1 MTIRRFIILVVIG
14 LVLIGAAMSMFTIN
28 QREQGLVLQFG
39 AYKYSVTEPGLHFK
53 FPWRSV
59 ALYEKRVLQVDGSPE
74 QVTASD
80 QKRLVVDAYA
90 LYRIVDPLAFRNAAG
105 TVTRA
110 ESLIQ
115 AALNASLRS
124 AIGRVPLV
132 DVVSGERQAL
142 MDQVRLAMNGEIVL
156 EGGDGGNEQSV
167 DGLGVEIVDVRIKRT
182 DLPTEN
188 SEAIYRRMQ
197 TERQR
202 EASEIRAQGEEQSL
216 RIRAEADRT
225 RTVLISEARRQSEIL
240 RGEGDAEVV
249 RIFADSFGRDVEF
262 FTFYRTMQAYRTA
275 LNGDDTTIVMSPDG
289 DFLRYL
295 NSFQGLGVGDE
306 AYQAGQ

>member
-1 MTIRRFIILVVIG
+1 MTIRRF
-14 LVLIGAAMSMFTIN
+14 VLIVILGLIIIAAAMSMFTVN

-53 FPWRSV
+53 LPWQSV

-74 QVTASD
+74 QVTAAD
-80 QKRLVVDAYA
+80 QKRLVVDAFA

-105 TVTRA
+105 SVSRA
-110 ESLIQ
+110 ESFIQ

-124 AIGRVPLV
+124 AIGRVSLV

-142 MDQVRLAMNGEIVL
+142 MDQVRRAMNGEIVL
-156 EGGDGGNEQSV
+156 DGAPSSEQSV
-167 DGLGVEIVDVRIKRT
+167 ASLGVEVVDVRIKRT

-188 SEAIYRRMQ
+188 SEAIYSRMQ

-225 RTVLISEARRQSEIL
+225 RTVLISQARRQSEIL

-249 RIFADSFGRDVEF
+249 RIFADAFGRDIEF
-262 FTFYRTMQAYRTA
+262 FTFYRTMQAYRNA

-295 NSFQGLGVGDE
+295 NSFQGLGTGDE